1 MRVCVCIA
9 IIFKFH
15 NFFSFFLLFNKIIF
29 GNYKTKMSENN
40 LSSIHY
46 YQHHYQPP
54 NSPKKKTHP
63 HLKWPILPKNKMMI
77 MIISHISFT
86 RKHTNNINHQ
96 IILIAFS
103 PTHTHI
109 HFIYLFFFAKQ
120 NKKLMMMIDMMTF

>member
-1 MRVCVCIA
+1 MCMCVYFLCKFLVLIIVLINLILFFFPFDLIIIEINNVTLFLIHSLIVCMRVCVCIA

-54 NSPKKKTHP
+54 NSPKKHIVILNGLFCLKT
-63 HLKWPILPKNKMMI
+63 K
-77 MIISHISFT
+77 
-86 RKHTNNINHQ
+86 
-96 IILIAFS
+96 
-103 PTHTHI
+103 
-109 HFIYLFFFAKQ
+109 
-120 NKKLMMMIDMMTF
+120 